1 MTRQRGLVERK
12 RLAADSFV
20 IRASALFRHS
30 SFVIRHFSDAP
41 LRLSLRTLPVI
52 RTNVLLPGSRGTCA
66 AGRRSADLF
75 HQESERRTA
84 AGLGRAHRQTRA
96 LSARGKGVAG

>member
-1 MTRQRGLVERK
+1 MTRQRGLVERE
-12 RLAADSFV
+12 RRAANSFV

-41 LRLSLRTLPVI
+41 LRLSFRTIPVV
-52 RTNVLLPGSRGTCA
+52 RTNVLLSGSRGTCA
-66 AGRRSADLF
+66 AGHPAADLF

-84 AGLGRAHRQTRA
+84 AGLGQECRQTRA
-96 LSARGKGVAG
+96 LSAWGKGGAG